1 MSHTAALPP
10 PGARQRAKPSHG
22 LVRDYVRK
30 RLLWLAVVIAPTLA
44 AVTYYGLWVTP
55 RYVSEAEFVVRGLS
69 SSRLTGLDALF
80 KTFGIARTV
89 DDTNI
94 VQSYILS
101 RDAVKQLQSDI
112 DIKAIFSDP
121 QADIFSRFPRFW
133 ESDSFEGLYAHYA
146 WRVKVIQDTTRGIST
161 VHAEAF
167 RAEDAQRITSQLLTL
182 AERLVNRLNERAQA
196 DATRSAEDEVRRAE
210 QRVLNAQMQLTQFR
224 NAATLVDPSKSS
236 TSALDTITTL
246 TGDLVQ
252 AQAQIQQLQQTS
264 PSTPQISVLR
274 ARVEALKS
282 RIENERGKLAGNDGS
297 LAAKVSAYETLT
309 LTRDLADKSL
319 AAATLSLESVRSEA
333 RRQQIY
339 IEKIAQPNL
348 PDEPTEPRRLRLIIT
363 VLMTALMSYAV
374 IWILSVGAKEKAQ

>member
-1 MSHTAALPP
+1 M
-10 PGARQRAKPSHG
+10 
-22 LVRDYVRK
+22 RK

-44 AVTYYGLWVTP
+44 AVIYYGLWVTP

-101 RDAVKQLQSDI
+101 RDAVNQLQSDI
-112 DIKAIFSDP
+112 DIRAIFSDP
-121 QADIFSRFPRFW
+121 QADMFSRFPRFW
-133 ESDSFEGLYAHYA
+133 ESNSFEGLYAHYA

-167 RAEDAQRITSQLLTL
+167 RAEDAQRIASQVLTL

-196 DATRSAEDEVRRAE
+196 DATRSAEEEVQRAE

-224 NAATLVDPSKSS
+224 NAATLVDPAKSS
-236 TSALDTITTL
+236 SSALDTITAL
-246 TGDLVQ
+246 TRDLVQ

-264 PSTPQISVLR
+264 PSTPQIAVLQ
-274 ARVEALKS
+274 ARIEALKG
-282 RIENERGKLAGNDGS
+282 RIETERGKLAGNDGS
-297 LAAKVSAYETLT
+297 LAAKVSTYETLT
-309 LTRDLADKSL
+309 LNRDLADKSL

>member
-10 PGARQRAKPSHG
+10 PGAQQRAKSSPG
-22 LVRDYVRK
+22 LIRDYLRR
-30 RLLWLAVVIAPTLA
+30 RLLWLTVVIAPTVA
-44 AVTYYGLWVTP
+44 AVIYYGLWATP
-55 RYVSEAEFVVRGLS
+55 RYVSEAEFIVRGLS

-121 QADIFSRFPRFW
+121 RADLFSRFPRFW

-167 RAEDAQRITSQLLTL
+167 QAEDAQRIASQVLTL

-196 DATRSAEDEVRRAE
+196 DATRSAEEEVQRAE
-210 QRVLNAQMQLTQFR
+210 QRVLDAQAELTKFR

-246 TGDLVQ
+246 TRDLVQ

-264 PSTPQISVLR
+264 PSTPQIAVLQ
-274 ARVEALKS
+274 ARVEALKA
-282 RIENERGKLAGNDGS
+282 RIETERGKLAGNDES
-297 LAAKVSAYETLT
+297 LAVKVSAYERLT
-309 LTRDLADKSL
+309 LNRDLADKSL
-319 AAATLSLESVRSEA
+319 AAATLSLESVRSKA

-348 PDEPTEPRRLRLIIT
+348 PDEPMEPRRLRLIIT

>member
-10 PGARQRAKPSHG
+10 SDAQPRARRSHAHIRAY
-22 LVRDYVRK
+22 LRK
-30 RLLWLAVVIAPTLA
+30 RLLWLTVVVAPTLA
-44 AVTYYGLWVTP
+44 AAVYYGLWVTP

-112 DIKAIFSDP
+112 DIRAIFSNP
-121 QADIFSRFPRFW
+121 QADMFSRFPRFW
-133 ESDSFEGLYAHYA
+133 ESSSFEGLYAHYA
-146 WRVKVIQDTTRGIST
+146 WRVKVVQDTTRGIST

-167 RAEDAQRITSQLLTL
+167 RAEDAQRITSQVLTL

-196 DATRSAEDEVRRAE
+196 DATRSAEEEVRRAE

-246 TGDLVQ
+246 TKDLVQ

-264 PSTPQISVLR
+264 PSTPQISVLQ
-274 ARVEALKS
+274 ARVEALKG
-282 RIENERGKLAGNDGS
+282 RIETERGKLAGNDGS
-297 LAAKVSAYETLT
+297 LAAKVSTYETLT
-309 LTRDLADKSL
+309 LNRDLADKSL